1 MSGAEQQALSGV
13 HLDAEVLR
21 GLQDIMQDEYPLLL
35 DTFLADSAERQ
46 RLLEQAYAHADHQG
60 LRLAAHSFKGSCS
73 SMGAPA
79 LGALCRQLE
88 EAGRDGRLEQ
98 VAELLERLGREF
110 AIVRILLR
118 AERQRHAGWP
128 TASQ

>member
-1 MSGAEQQALSGV
+1 MTAAGHQALSDV
-13 HLDAEVLR
+13 HLDEEVLR

-46 RLLEQAYAHADHQG
+46 RVLEEAHARADHQA

-88 EAGRDGRLEQ
+88 EAGRDGRLEP

-118 AERQRHAGWP
+118 AEGQRHAGRR
-128 TASQ
+128 SSGS